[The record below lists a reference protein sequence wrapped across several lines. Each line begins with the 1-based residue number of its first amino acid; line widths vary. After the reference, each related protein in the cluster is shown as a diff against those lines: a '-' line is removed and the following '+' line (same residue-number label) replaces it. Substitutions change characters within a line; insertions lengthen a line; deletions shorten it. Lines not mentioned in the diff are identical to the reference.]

1 MCVCL
6 GLLPADGRNQ
16 RGIVKQLFSKKKRL
30 WSQNNPGPSPTCC
43 VILHE

>member
-16 RGIVKQLFSKKKRL
+16 RGIVKQLFSKKKGSGVRTTRVHL
-30 WSQNNPGPSPTCC
+30 PHA
-43 VILHE
+43 V